1 MKQMMEGVVLRG
13 TGKKAIL
20 NGYSSA
26 GKTGTAQKVDAV
38 TGAYS
43 HRRHVAS
50 FTGFAPI
57 NNPAVSVLVILDAPV
72 GPQDGGMVAA
82 PVFSRITQQVLSYL
96 NVPHDTDFQDQRRLT
111 LRAQAKSNEMVE
123 GASDRVL
130 AADESAA
137 TPALQP
143 ETTQREDHV
152 VPVAYKPDTAPVNA
166 APVNTAPPSATTAS
180 IPPAQTRGTVV
191 LDVAG
196 GVVVPNFIGK
206 SLRTALEEAQK
217 EGIELDISGSGRA
230 QSQSPP
236 PGAKVPHGG
245 HVAIQFGR

>member
-1 MKQMMEGVVLRG
+1 
-13 TGKKAIL
+13 
-20 NGYSSA
+20 
-26 GKTGTAQKVDAV
+26 
-38 TGAYS
+38 
-43 HRRHVAS
+43 
-50 FTGFAPI
+50 
-57 NNPAVSVLVILDAPV
+57 
-72 GPQDGGMVAA
+72 
-82 PVFSRITQQVLSYL
+82 
-96 NVPHDTDFQDQRRLT
+96 
-111 LRAQAKSNEMVE
+111 
-123 GASDRVL
+123 VL

-143 ETTQREDHV
+143 ETTQRADHV

-166 APVNTAPPSATTAS
+166 APPSATTAS
-180 IPPAQTRGTVV
+180 TPPAQTRGTVV

>member
-1 MKQMMEGVVLRG
+1 MSTMTAGQMKQMMEGVVLRG

-82 PVFSRITQQVLSYL
+82 PVFSRITQQVLRYL
-96 NVPHDTDFQDQRRLT
+96 NVPHDTDFQDQGRLT
-111 LRAQAKSNEMVE
+111 HAARAKSSGTA
-123 GASDRVL
+123 GA
-130 AADESAA
+130 A
-137 TPALQP
+137 
-143 ETTQREDHV
+143 
-152 VPVAYKPDTAPVNA
+152 
-166 APVNTAPPSATTAS
+166 
-180 IPPAQTRGTVV
+180 
-191 LDVAG
+191 
-196 GVVVPNFIGK
+196 
-206 SLRTALEEAQK
+206 
-217 EGIELDISGSGRA
+217 
-230 QSQSPP
+230 
-236 PGAKVPHGG
+236 
-245 HVAIQFGR
+245 